1 MLKKITQSF
10 LTLLLL
16 MVAGVAY
23 GQKPTEVANLSKDM
37 YHRWVGVEADATIAD
52 PDAPDGDVK
61 LNTET
66 DCPYGNTGVVGQDFA
81 DLTAWDYLTL
91 VVTSDNPRL
100 FFNDSSVGGGRLTV
114 ATANASDPY
123 VENKGDGV
131 YVINLAAIKEAR
143 AFVHLNA
150 IKASSWN
157 TKANV
162 AEMKLAK
169 GAPYIPVKVEVA
181 DLSKDMYHRWVG
193 VEADATIADPDAPDG
208 DVKLNTETDCPYGN
222 TGVVGQDFADLTAW
236 DYLTLVV
243 TSDNP
248 RLFFNDSS
256 VGGGRLT
263 VATANA
269 SDPYVENKG
278 DGVYVINLAAIKEAR
293 AFVHLNA
300 IKASSWNTKAVVE
313 EMKLATGEAYLP
325 AAKYDITV
333 AAGIENGTVAVKDG
347 LKKAAEGAKVTLTI
361 TPAEGYELDA
371 LSVLAGETAV
381 QVAADNTF
389 TMPAAAVTVSATF
402 KEKQGGEEQGAEA
415 KVADLNKDKYH
426 MWTGYD
432 AEATIADPDNPN
444 CAYDLNKETGCVYG
458 NSNINAGTATQF
470 ADLGDWDYLTIV
482 VASDNPRLFF
492 NQNDAN
498 NILVYANDANYVVS
512 NENGVIIYDLAK
524 FKADKGFVHLN
535 AIKASAY
542 NTQVN
547 ITEMKLAT
555 VKPYIPVNAE
565 VADLD
570 KDKYHLWTGYDAE
583 AAIADP
589 DNPNCAYDLNK
600 ETGCVYG
607 NSNINAGTATQFADL
622 GDWDYL
628 TIVVASDNP
637 RLFFNQND
645 ANNILVYANDANYV
659 VSNENGVIIYDLA
672 KFKADKGFVHL
683 NAIKASSWNT
693 QVNVEE
699 MKLATVE
706 AYIPATKYDITIADG
721 IENGTVAVKGG
732 LKKAAEGDE
741 VTLEATP
748 VVTYELKAFSVTY
761 NDGNEDKDVEVS
773 AEGVF
778 TMPAFP
784 VTVSATFVESATP
797 ITPDAWFVAD
807 NFRVVDYKG
816 KEDGGRIE
824 KDDQGKNIREI
835 PRFELEDKTTGNGSI
850 VVTTDNNAG
859 EDYWS
864 QFWMKVCDEPMAE
877 GATPLALSFR
887 IRADRAQTIATQGHG
902 VDWEYNNAS
911 NGYLGFGKLD
921 VTTEWQ
927 KVTLKVEAGNGH
939 PTNFVS
945 VVLNLSEKN
954 GTSNN
959 FYIDDVQV
967 EEYKADWYYAQ
978 EIRAKDYLD
987 PAATYTDTDT
997 PHPLA
1002 NYVAEGG
1009 YVQVVS
1015 NASPSQPY
1023 NSQIWIQIPDE
1034 WVGKTTK
1041 MTFEVM
1047 ADQVVSAP
1055 ESYQATATGKGWGAN
1070 AAPSASAKLE
1080 ITEQDKWIT
1089 IERIL
1094 NTENVKSNAGAPYSS
1109 RQVDQYCVD
1118 LSNNTDPITYKFR
1131 NVKFEEYVPTYA
1143 ITITEAEN
1151 GSVSANVTEAAEG
1164 AKVTLTITPAEGYEL
1179 DALSVAA
1186 GETPVEVAED
1196 NSFTMP
1202 AAAVTVTATFKAVE
1216 SGEEEYLPKPETDPD
1231 YADFEEIAQDQG
1243 KDLDTFARTAV
1254 EEGADFNTYTAS
1266 GDLQVA
1272 FKMYDID
1279 VKDCDYVTVKFA
1291 QPAPKGWNIA
1301 FWAQGGTDNVE
1312 IPEGA
1317 TEYKYVFA
1325 DDTKCAIKDDV
1336 LPQICVLTLWPGG
1349 YPFDMK
1355 VYGIYKHKATATA
1368 IEGVETAEDAV
1379 KDGKYFIN
1387 GQIVIVKNGV
1397 KYNAAGVAIK

>member
-333 AAGIENGTVAVKDG
+333 ADGIENGTVAVKDG
-347 LKKAAEGAKVTLTI
+347 LKKAAEGDKVTLTI

-402 KEKQGGEEQGAEA
+402 KEIQAASDQ
-415 KVADLNKDKYH
+415 KVADLDKSLYH
-426 MWTGYD
+426 KWTGVD
-432 AEATIADPDNPN
+432 GSAAIADPDDAN
-444 CAYDLNKETGCVYG
+444 CDYVLNSATGCAYG
-458 NSNINAGTATQF
+458 NSNINISTSTQY
-470 ADLGDWDYLTIV
+470 ADLGEWDYLTIV
-482 VASDNPRLFF
+482 VAADNPRLFF
-492 NQNDAN
+492 NQNDVADQGG
-498 NILVYANDANYVVS
+498 NILVPVTNANYVVS
-512 NENGVIIYDLAK
+512 NENGVIVYDLAK
-524 FKADKGFVHLN
+524 FKADNGFVHLN

-547 ITEMKLAT
+547 I
-555 VKPYIPVNAE
+555 
-565 VADLD
+565 
-570 KDKYHLWTGYDAE
+570 
-583 AAIADP
+583 
-589 DNPNCAYDLNK
+589 
-600 ETGCVYG
+600 
-607 NSNINAGTATQFADL
+607 
-622 GDWDYL
+622 
-628 TIVVASDNP
+628 
-637 RLFFNQND
+637 
-645 ANNILVYANDANYV
+645 
-659 VSNENGVIIYDLA
+659 
-672 KFKADKGFVHL
+672 
-683 NAIKASSWNT
+683 
-693 QVNVEE
+693 EE
-699 MKLATVE
+699 MKLATGK

-732 LKKAAEGDE
+732 LKKAAEGDK

-902 VDWEYNNAS
+902 VDWEYNNAL

-987 PAATYTDTDT
+987 PNATYTDTDT

-1118 LSNNTDPITYKFR
+1118 LSNNADPITYKFR

-1186 GETPVEVAED
+1186 GETPVEVADD
-1196 NSFTMP
+1196 NTFTMP
-1202 AAAVTVTATFKAVE
+1202 AAAVTVTATFKEVE

-1266 GDLQVA
+1266 GNLQVA

-1325 DDTKCAIKDDV
+1325 DDAKCAIKDDV
-1336 LPQICVLTLWPGG
+1336 LPQICVLTLFPGG

-1355 VYGIYKHKATATA
+1355 VYGVYKHKTIASD
-1368 IEGVETAEDAV
+1368 IEGIETAEDAV

-1387 GQIVIVKNGV
+1387 GQIVIVKNG
-1397 KYNAAGVAIK
+1397 KQYNANGVELK

>member
-1 MLKKITQSF
+1 MKKITQSF

-23 GQKPTEVANLSKDM
+23 GQKPTEVADLSKDM
-37 YHRWVGVEADATIAD
+37 FHKWTGFDAEATVADPDQHGGGINLNVETDCPFGNTNVTEFEYADLSAWDYLTVVLNTTDQPRMFLNSKGGNDRIQVNTNDANYVLSNKDGVIVYNLAAIKEAAGFVHLNSMKASAYNTKANVAEMKLAKGAPYIPVKVEVADLSADMYHSWVGYEADAAIAD
-52 PDAPDGDVK
+52 PDAPNGGVN

-66 DCPYGNTGVVGQDFA
+66 DCPYGNTAVIGQDFA

-100 FFNDSSVGGGRLTV
+100 FFNDSSVDGGRLTV

-131 YVINLAAIKEAR
+131 FVIDLAAIKEVR
-143 AFVHLNA
+143 
-150 IKASSWN
+150 
-157 TKANV
+157 
-162 AEMKLAK
+162 
-169 GAPYIPVKVEVA
+169 G
-181 DLSKDMYHRWVG
+181 
-193 VEADATIADPDAPDG
+193 
-208 DVKLNTETDCPYGN
+208 
-222 TGVVGQDFADLTAW
+222 
-236 DYLTLVV
+236 
-243 TSDNP
+243 
-248 RLFFNDSS
+248 
-256 VGGGRLT
+256 
-263 VATANA
+263 
-269 SDPYVENKG
+269 
-278 DGVYVINLAAIKEAR
+278 
-293 AFVHLNA
+293 FVHLNA

-389 TMPAAAVTVSATF
+389 IMPAAAVTVSATF

-415 KVADLNKDKYH
+415 KVADLAKDMFHK
-426 MWTGYD
+426 WTGFG
-432 AEATIADPDNPN
+432 AEATVADPDENGGAIN
-444 CAYDLNKETGCVYG
+444 LDAETDCPYG
-458 NSNINAGTATQF
+458 NTNVTEF
-470 ADLGDWDYLTIV
+470 EYADLSAWDYLTV
-482 VASDNPRLFF
+482 VLNTADQPRLFL
-492 NQNDAN
+492 NSKGGSDRIQVNT
-498 NILVYANDANYVVS
+498 NDANYVVS
-512 NENGVIIYDLAK
+512 NENGVIVYNLAAI
-524 FKADKGFVHLN
+524 KAAAGFVHLN
-535 AIKASAY
+535 SIKASAY
-542 NTQVN
+542 NTKANVA
-547 ITEMKLAT
+547 EMKLAT

-607 NSNINAGTATQFADL
+607 NSDINAGTATQFADL
-622 GDWDYL
+622 SDWDYL
-628 TIVVASDNP
+628 TIVAASGEP

-693 QVNVEE
+693 TVNVEE

-706 AYIPATKYDITIADG
+706 AYLPAPKYDITIADG

-748 VVTYELKAFSVTY
+748 VVTYELEAFSVTY
-761 NDGNEDKDVEVS
+761 NDGTENKDVEVS

-797 ITPDAWFVAD
+797 ITPDTWFVAD

-824 KDDQGKNIREI
+824 KDGEGKLIREI

-887 IRADRAQTIATQGHG
+887 IRADRAQSIATQGHG
-902 VDWEYNNAS
+902 VDWNYDNAS

-987 PAATYTDTDT
+987 PTATYTDTDT

-1118 LSNNTDPITYKFR
+1118 LSNNADPITYKFR

-1186 GETPVEVAED
+1186 GETPVEVADD
-1196 NSFTMP
+1196 NTFAMP
-1202 AAAVTVTATFKAVE
+1202 AAAVTVTATFKEVE

-1243 KDLDTFARTAV
+1243 KDLDDFARTAV

-1325 DDTKCAIKDDV
+1325 DDAKCAIKDDV

-1355 VYGIYKHKATATA
+1355 VYGIYKHKTIATD

-1387 GQIVIVKNGV
+1387 GQIVIVKNG
-1397 KYNAAGVAIK
+1397 KQYNANGVELK

>member
-23 GQKPTEVANLSKDM
+23 GQKPTEVANLSADM
-37 YHRWVGVEADATIAD
+37 FHKWTGFDAEATVAD
-52 PDAPDGDVK
+52 PDQHGGGIK
-61 LNTET
+61 LNEET
-66 DCPYGNTGVVGQDFA
+66 DCPFGNTNVTEFEYA
-81 DLTAWDYLTL
+81 DLSAWDYLT
-91 VVTSDNPRL
+91 VVLNTTDQPRMFL
-100 FFNDSSVGGGRLTV
+100 NSKGGNDRIQVNTND
-114 ATANASDPY
+114 ANY
-123 VENKGDGV
+123 VLSNKDGV
-131 YVINLAAIKEAR
+131 IVYDLAAIKEA
-143 AFVHLNA
+143 AGFVHLNSM
-150 IKASSWN
+150 KASAYN

-256 VGGGRLT
+256 VDGGRLT

-278 DGVYVINLAAIKEAR
+278 DGVFVIDLAAIKEVR
-293 AFVHLNA
+293 GFVHLNA

-371 LSVLAGETAV
+371 LSVLAGETAI

-402 KEKQGGEEQGAEA
+402 KEKQGGDEQGAEA
-415 KVADLNKDKYH
+415 KVADLAKDMFHKWTGFDAEATVADPDENGGAINLDAETDCPYGNTNVTEFEYADLSAWDYLTVVLNTADQPRLFLNSKGGSDRIQVNTNDANYVVSNEDGVIVYNLAAIKAAAGFVHLNSIKASAYNTKANVAEMKLATVKPYIPVKAEVADLDKDKYH

-542 NTQVN
+542 
-547 ITEMKLAT
+547 
-555 VKPYIPVNAE
+555 
-565 VADLD
+565 
-570 KDKYHLWTGYDAE
+570 
-583 AAIADP
+583 
-589 DNPNCAYDLNK
+589 
-600 ETGCVYG
+600 
-607 NSNINAGTATQFADL
+607 
-622 GDWDYL
+622 
-628 TIVVASDNP
+628 
-637 RLFFNQND
+637 
-645 ANNILVYANDANYV
+645 
-659 VSNENGVIIYDLA
+659 
-672 KFKADKGFVHL
+672 
-683 NAIKASSWNT
+683 NT

-887 IRADRAQTIATQGHG
+887 IRADRAQSIATQGHG

-1118 LSNNTDPITYKFR
+1118 LSNNADPITYKFR

-1186 GETPVEVAED
+1186 GETPVEVADD

-1355 VYGIYKHKATATA
+1355 VYGIYKHKVTATA

>member
-157 TKANV
+157 TKAVV

-181 DLSKDMYHRWVG
+181 DLSADMYHSWVG
-193 VEADATIADPDAPDG
+193 YEADAAIADPDAPNG
-208 DVKLNTETDCPYGN
+208 GVKLNTETDCPYGN
-222 TGVVGQDFADLTAW
+222 TAVIGQDFADLTAW

-256 VGGGRLT
+256 VDGGRLT

-278 DGVYVINLAAIKEAR
+278 DGVFVIDLAAIKEVR
-293 AFVHLNA
+293 GFVHLNA

-415 KVADLNKDKYH
+415 KVADLAKDKYH

-458 NSNINAGTATQF
+458 NSDINAGTATQF

-535 AIKASAY
+535 SIKASAY
-542 NTQVN
+542 
-547 ITEMKLAT
+547 
-555 VKPYIPVNAE
+555 
-565 VADLD
+565 
-570 KDKYHLWTGYDAE
+570 
-583 AAIADP
+583 
-589 DNPNCAYDLNK
+589 
-600 ETGCVYG
+600 
-607 NSNINAGTATQFADL
+607 
-622 GDWDYL
+622 
-628 TIVVASDNP
+628 
-637 RLFFNQND
+637 
-645 ANNILVYANDANYV
+645 
-659 VSNENGVIIYDLA
+659 
-672 KFKADKGFVHL
+672 
-683 NAIKASSWNT
+683 NT

-732 LKKAAEGDE
+732 LKKAAEGDK

-824 KDDQGKNIREI
+824 KDGEGKLIREI

-887 IRADRAQTIATQGHG
+887 IRADRAQSIATQGHG
-902 VDWEYNNAS
+902 VDWNYDNAS
-911 NGYLGFGKLD
+911 NGHLGFGKLD

-987 PAATYTDTDT
+987 PTATYTDTDT

-1118 LSNNTDPITYKFR
+1118 LSNNADPITYKFR

-1151 GSVSANVTEAAEG
+1151 GSVAADVTEAAEG

-1186 GETPVEVAED
+1186 GETPVEVADD
-1196 NSFTMP
+1196 NTFTMP

-1325 DDTKCAIKDDV
+1325 DDAKCAIKDDV

-1355 VYGIYKHKATATA
+1355 VYGIYKHKTIATD

-1387 GQIVIVKNGV
+1387 GQIVIVKNG
-1397 KYNAAGVAIK
+1397 KQYNANGVELK

>member
-23 GQKPTEVANLSKDM
+23 GQKPTEVADLSADM
-37 YHRWVGVEADATIAD
+37 FHKWTGFDAEATVAD
-52 PDAPDGDVK
+52 PDQHGGGIN
-61 LNTET
+61 LNAET
-66 DCPYGNTGVVGQDFA
+66 DCPFGNTNVTEFEYA
-81 DLTAWDYLTL
+81 DLSAWDYLT
-91 VVTSDNPRL
+91 VVLNTTDQPRMFL
-100 FFNDSSVGGGRLTV
+100 NSKGGNDRIQVNTND
-114 ATANASDPY
+114 ANY
-123 VENKGDGV
+123 VLSNKDGV
-131 YVINLAAIKEAR
+131 IVYNLAAIKEA
-143 AFVHLNA
+143 AGFVHLNS

-181 DLSKDMYHRWVG
+181 DLSADMYHSWVG
-193 VEADATIADPDAPDG
+193 YEADAAIADPDAPNG
-208 DVKLNTETDCPYGN
+208 GVRLNTETDCPYGN
-222 TGVVGQDFADLTAW
+222 TAVIGQDFADLTAW

-256 VGGGRLT
+256 VDGGRLT

-278 DGVYVINLAAIKEAR
+278 DGVFVIDLAAIKEVR
-293 AFVHLNA
+293 GFVHLNA

-381 QVAADNTF
+381 QVATDNTF

-402 KEKQGGEEQGAEA
+402 KEKQGGEEQGTEA

-458 NSNINAGTATQF
+458 NSDINAGTATQF

-482 VASDNPRLFF
+482 AASG
-492 NQNDAN
+492 
-498 NILVYANDANYVVS
+498 
-512 NENGVIIYDLAK
+512 E
-524 FKADKGFVHLN
+524 
-535 AIKASAY
+535 
-542 NTQVN
+542 
-547 ITEMKLAT
+547 
-555 VKPYIPVNAE
+555 
-565 VADLD
+565 
-570 KDKYHLWTGYDAE
+570 
-583 AAIADP
+583 
-589 DNPNCAYDLNK
+589 
-600 ETGCVYG
+600 
-607 NSNINAGTATQFADL
+607 
-622 GDWDYL
+622 
-628 TIVVASDNP
+628 P

-693 QVNVEE
+693 TVNVEE

-732 LKKAAEGDE
+732 LKKAAEGDK

-761 NDGNEDKDVEVS
+761 NDGTEDKDVEVS

-824 KDDQGKNIREI
+824 KDGEGKLIREI

-887 IRADRAQTIATQGHG
+887 IRADRAQSIATQGHG
-902 VDWEYNNAS
+902 VDWNYDNAS

-987 PAATYTDTDT
+987 PTATYTDTDT

-1002 NYVAEGG
+1002 NFVADDEGG

-1118 LSNNTDPITYKFR
+1118 LSNNADPITYKFR

-1151 GSVSANVTEAAEG
+1151 GSVAADVTEAAEG

-1186 GETPVEVAED
+1186 GETAVEVADD
-1196 NSFTMP
+1196 NTFAMP
-1202 AAAVTVTATFKAVE
+1202 AAAVTVTATFKEVE

-1243 KDLDTFARTAV
+1243 KDLDDFARTAV

-1325 DDTKCAIKDDV
+1325 DDAKCAIKDDV

-1355 VYGIYKHKATATA
+1355 VYGIYKHKTIATD
-1368 IEGVETAEDAV
+1368 IKGVETAEDAV

-1387 GQIVIVKNGV
+1387 GQIVIVKNG
-1397 KYNAAGVAIK
+1397 KQYNANGVELK

>member
-1 MLKKITQSF
+1 
-10 LTLLLL
+10 
-16 MVAGVAY
+16 
-23 GQKPTEVANLSKDM
+23 
-37 YHRWVGVEADATIAD
+37 
-52 PDAPDGDVK
+52 
-61 LNTET
+61 
-66 DCPYGNTGVVGQDFA
+66 
-81 DLTAWDYLTL
+81 
-91 VVTSDNPRL
+91 
-100 FFNDSSVGGGRLTV
+100 
-114 ATANASDPY
+114 
-123 VENKGDGV
+123 
-131 YVINLAAIKEAR
+131 
-143 AFVHLNA
+143 
-150 IKASSWN
+150 
-157 TKANV
+157 
-162 AEMKLAK
+162 
-169 GAPYIPVKVEVA
+169 
-181 DLSKDMYHRWVG
+181 
-193 VEADATIADPDAPDG
+193 
-208 DVKLNTETDCPYGN
+208 
-222 TGVVGQDFADLTAW
+222 
-236 DYLTLVV
+236 
-243 TSDNP
+243 
-248 RLFFNDSS
+248 
-256 VGGGRLT
+256 
-263 VATANA
+263 
-269 SDPYVENKG
+269 
-278 DGVYVINLAAIKEAR
+278 
-293 AFVHLNA
+293 
-300 IKASSWNTKAVVE
+300 
-313 EMKLATGEAYLP
+313 
-325 AAKYDITV
+325 
-333 AAGIENGTVAVKDG
+333 
-347 LKKAAEGAKVTLTI
+347 
-361 TPAEGYELDA
+361 
-371 LSVLAGETAV
+371 
-381 QVAADNTF
+381 
-389 TMPAAAVTVSATF
+389 
-402 KEKQGGEEQGAEA
+402 
-415 KVADLNKDKYH
+415 
-426 MWTGYD
+426 
-432 AEATIADPDNPN
+432 
-444 CAYDLNKETGCVYG
+444 
-458 NSNINAGTATQF
+458 
-470 ADLGDWDYLTIV
+470 
-482 VASDNPRLFF
+482 
-492 NQNDAN
+492 
-498 NILVYANDANYVVS
+498 
-512 NENGVIIYDLAK
+512 
-524 FKADKGFVHLN
+524 
-535 AIKASAY
+535 
-542 NTQVN
+542 
-547 ITEMKLAT
+547 MKLAT
-555 VKPYIPVNAE
+555 VKPDIPVNAE

-570 KDKYHLWTGYDAE
+570 KDKYHMWTGYDAE

-607 NSNINAGTATQFADL
+607 NSDINAGTATQFA
-622 GDWDYL
+622 
-628 TIVVASDNP
+628 
-637 RLFFNQND
+637 
-645 ANNILVYANDANYV
+645 ANDANYV

-732 LKKAAEGDE
+732 LKKAAEGDK

-824 KDDQGKNIREI
+824 KDGEGKNIREI

-859 EDYWS
+859 EEYWS

-902 VDWEYNNAS
+902 VDWNYDNAS

-987 PAATYTDTDT
+987 PTATYTDTDT

-1118 LSNNTDPITYKFR
+1118 LSNNADPITYKFR

-1186 GETPVEVAED
+1186 GETPVEVADD
-1196 NSFTMP
+1196 NTFTMP

-1312 IPEGA
+1312 IPEGV

-1325 DDTKCAIKDDV
+1325 DDAKCAIKDDV

-1355 VYGIYKHKATATA
+1355 VYGIYKHKVATVEDTDLTKEMFFTWDGVGADAEATAQAGCAYDINTSSGMPYGDGTVNEYNYADLSAYDHLAITA
-1368 IEGVETAEDAV
+1368 TEGEPRLLFNRAAQDDHQGPLSVELPRDKGQNKYEAVVENTDGSKTYVINLKEIVAKDGYAHLHAIKGANWANTTVTEMKLFAGSSQYTDVLTNIFEVADDAAV

-1387 GQIVIVKNGV
+1387 GQIVIVKDGV
-1397 KYNAAGVAIK
+1397 KYNAAGLPIE

>member
-23 GQKPTEVANLSKDM
+23 GQKPTEVANLSADM
-37 YHRWVGVEADATIAD
+37 FHKWTGFDAEATVAD
-52 PDAPDGDVK
+52 PDQHGGGIK
-61 LNTET
+61 LNEET
-66 DCPYGNTGVVGQDFA
+66 DCPFGNTNVTEFEYA
-81 DLTAWDYLTL
+81 DLSAWDYLT
-91 VVTSDNPRL
+91 VVLNTTDQPRMFL
-100 FFNDSSVGGGRLTV
+100 NSKGGNDRIQVNTND
-114 ATANASDPY
+114 ANY
-123 VENKGDGV
+123 VLSNKDGV
-131 YVINLAAIKEAR
+131 IVYNLAAIKEA
-143 AFVHLNA
+143 AGFVHLNSM
-150 IKASSWN
+150 KASAYN

-256 VGGGRLT
+256 VDGGRLT

-278 DGVYVINLAAIKEAR
+278 DGVFVIDLAAIKEVR
-293 AFVHLNA
+293 GFVHLNA

-458 NSNINAGTATQF
+458 NSDINAGTATQF

-482 VASDNPRLFF
+482 AASG
-492 NQNDAN
+492 
-498 NILVYANDANYVVS
+498 
-512 NENGVIIYDLAK
+512 E
-524 FKADKGFVHLN
+524 
-535 AIKASAY
+535 
-542 NTQVN
+542 
-547 ITEMKLAT
+547 
-555 VKPYIPVNAE
+555 
-565 VADLD
+565 
-570 KDKYHLWTGYDAE
+570 
-583 AAIADP
+583 
-589 DNPNCAYDLNK
+589 
-600 ETGCVYG
+600 
-607 NSNINAGTATQFADL
+607 
-622 GDWDYL
+622 
-628 TIVVASDNP
+628 P

-1118 LSNNTDPITYKFR
+1118 LSNNADPITYKFR

-1186 GETPVEVAED
+1186 GETPVEVADD
-1196 NSFTMP
+1196 NTFTMP

-1325 DDTKCAIKDDV
+1325 DDAKCAIKDDV

>member
-1 MLKKITQSF
+1 M
-10 LTLLLL
+10 
-16 MVAGVAY
+16 AY

-52 PDAPDGDVK
+52 PDAPDGDAN

-208 DVKLNTETDCPYGN
+208 DANLNTETDCPYGN

-402 KEKQGGEEQGAEA
+402 KEIQAASDQ
-415 KVADLNKDKYH
+415 KVADLDKSLYH
-426 MWTGYD
+426 KWTGVD
-432 AEATIADPDNPN
+432 GSAAIADPDDAN
-444 CAYDLNKETGCVYG
+444 CDYVLNSATGCAYG
-458 NSNINAGTATQF
+458 NSNINISTSTQY
-470 ADLGDWDYLTIV
+470 ADLGEWDYLTIV
-482 VASDNPRLFF
+482 VAADNPRLFF
-492 NQNDAN
+492 NQNDVADQGG
-498 NILVYANDANYVVS
+498 NILVPVTNANYVVS
-512 NENGVIIYDLAK
+512 NENGVIVYDLAK
-524 FKADKGFVHLN
+524 FKADNGFVHLN

-547 ITEMKLAT
+547 I
-555 VKPYIPVNAE
+555 
-565 VADLD
+565 
-570 KDKYHLWTGYDAE
+570 
-583 AAIADP
+583 
-589 DNPNCAYDLNK
+589 
-600 ETGCVYG
+600 
-607 NSNINAGTATQFADL
+607 
-622 GDWDYL
+622 
-628 TIVVASDNP
+628 
-637 RLFFNQND
+637 
-645 ANNILVYANDANYV
+645 
-659 VSNENGVIIYDLA
+659 
-672 KFKADKGFVHL
+672 
-683 NAIKASSWNT
+683 
-693 QVNVEE
+693 EE
-699 MKLATVE
+699 MKLATGK

-732 LKKAAEGDE
+732 LKKAAEGDK

-784 VTVSATFVESATP
+784 VTVSATFVVSATP

-902 VDWEYNNAS
+902 VDWEYNNAL

-987 PAATYTDTDT
+987 PNATYTDTDT

-1118 LSNNTDPITYKFR
+1118 LSNNADPITYKFR

-1151 GSVSANVTEAAEG
+1151 GSVAADVTEAAEG
-1164 AKVTLTITPAEGYEL
+1164 TKVTLTITPAEGYEL
-1179 DALSVAA
+1179 DVLSVAA
-1186 GETPVEVAED
+1186 GETPVEVADD
-1196 NSFTMP
+1196 NTFAMP
-1202 AAAVTVTATFKAVE
+1202 AAAVTVTATFKEVE

-1266 GDLQVA
+1266 GNLQVA

-1325 DDTKCAIKDDV
+1325 DDAKCAIKDDV
-1336 LPQICVLTLWPGG
+1336 LPQICVLTLFPGG

-1355 VYGIYKHKATATA
+1355 VYGIYKHKTIASD

-1387 GQIVIVKNGV
+1387 GQIVIVKNG
-1397 KYNAAGVAIK
+1397 KQYNANGVELK